1 MKAVLQLLPG
11 VGVAIWAVWDRR
23 PLAFAAAAAVLFL
36 GAAATPFLLR
46 SAYPIYTERMGSAEE
61 VVTFALMT
69 GFPAIGV
76 GVMALLTARV
86 RGNTP
91 LPTSSVVMFL
101 LLLGLGGCL
110 VLFMSVASA
119 L

>member
-1 MKAVLQLLPG
+1 MKDVLQLLPG

-23 PLAFAAAAAVLFL
+23 PRAFAAAAVLFL
-36 GAAATPFLLR
+36 GAAATPFLLQ
-46 SAYPIYTERMGSAEE
+46 SAHPISTERMGSSEE
-61 VVTFALMT
+61 VVAFALMT

-76 GVMALLTARV
+76 GVMALLTART

-110 VLFMSVASA
+110 VLFMSVAWA
-119 L
+119 M